1 MATCRQIVNSSLR
14 KLGRLGAG
22 REPRVADQTDTLAAL
37 QGLYSSW
44 IAAGTFGRIL
54 DIVPTGTVYTAS
66 GNERI
71 YRMTPD
77 TLSVELP
84 ELVSNASGSDY
95 GHARTGYYG
104 TIITITTDGDTT
116 IVDVQA
122 SQPVGCVTM
131 PRDGSVVII
140 SDRIGGQTAAWIY
153 DGTIKRWQ
161 DTNAIQL
168 DDEAPRSIAD
178 PEGLSALLALEMAD
192 TFGAEVGAGTMR
204 QATRFNVAL
213 AQRFGM
219 RREAVPGVYC

>member
-1 MATCRQIVNSSLR
+1 MPTCRQIVNSSLR
-14 KLGRLGAG
+14 KLGRLAAG
-22 REPRVADQTDTLAAL
+22 REPRTADQTDTLAAL

-54 DIVPTGTVYTAS
+54 DVVPTGSVYTAS

-71 YRMTPD
+71 YRLAPE
-77 TLSVELP
+77 TLTVELP
-84 ELVSNASGSDY
+84 ELVSAEVSTDY

-122 SQPVGCVTM
+122 SQPIGCVTM

-140 SDRIGGQTAAWIY
+140 SDKVGGQTSAWIY

-161 DTNAIQL
+161 DTYTLQL
-168 DDEAPRSIAD
+168 DDEAPRSAAD
-178 PEGLSALLALEMAD
+178 PEGLSALLALEIAD

-219 RREAVPGVYC
+219 RREAAVGVYV